1 MSAAP
6 RLIVLVAYDK
16 AQLLDLAGPLQS
28 FATTNELCGEGEGH
42 LPYRVRVVS
51 LKGGPI
57 VTSSGLPLLTN
68 RVSVVARQSID
79 TVLCPGWP
87 TMRGVV
93 IDRALIREVRS
104 LALRARRVASVC
116 TGAFLLAATGLLDG
130 RRVVT
135 HWKSCE
141 TLAKEYPQLCVESDP
156 IFVRD
161 GHIWTSAGITAG
173 IDLSLAL
180 IADDLGHAAA
190 MATARHLVM
199 FIKRPGGQ
207 AQFSVPLAA
216 QAAEDTFANLHGWMR
231 GNLTADL
238 GVEALAQRAAM
249 SPRHFA
255 RVYLAKVGRTPA
267 RMVEEMRIE
276 AARRSLE
283 ETELSVKRIARD
295 CGFGDEERMRRS
307 FIRQLGV
314 APSDYRSRF
323 AAVT

>member
-6 RLIVLVAYDK
+6 RLIVLVAYDRV
-16 AQLLDLAGPLQS
+16 QLLDVTGPLQS
-28 FATTNELCGEGEGH
+28 FATTNDLCSEVEGR
-42 LPYRVRVVS
+42 LPYRFRVVS
-51 LKGGPI
+51 LKGGPV
-57 VTSSGLPLLTN
+57 VTSSGLQLLTDPIN
-68 RVSVVARQSID
+68 VAARQSID
-79 TVLCPGWP
+79 TVICAGLPAMGEVTVDP
-87 TMRGVV
+87 
-93 IDRALIREVRS
+93 ALVRRVRS
-104 LALRARRVASVC
+104 LASRARRVASVC
-116 TGAFLLAATGLLDG
+116 TGAFVLAATGLLDG
-130 RRVVT
+130 RRVTT
-135 HWKSCE
+135 HWRACE
-141 TLAKEYPQLCVESDP
+141 RLAQNYPRLRVEPNP

-173 IDLSLAL
+173 IDMSLAL

-216 QAAEDTFANLHGWMR
+216 QAEENTFASLHAWMR

-238 GVEALAQRAAM
+238 RVEALARRAAM

-255 RVYLAKVGRTPA
+255 RVYLTKVGRTPA
-267 RMVEEMRIE
+267 RMVEEMRME

-283 ETELSVKRIARD
+283 ETDLSVKRIARD

-314 APSDYRSRF
+314 TPSDYRSRF
-323 AAVT
+323 AAVA